1 MLGHVGIHNAGRL
14 PAHNVRWFIDIKASP
29 NGVEKE
35 FRIGEL
41 SGDVVAPSGVTMP
54 RGTRRGMLAPEL
66 NAQSCSPVKVRSE
79 ESPVFLYVWAGS
91 LSRRAGRG
99 TLDTLLPSLQLGHA
113 R

>member
-1 MLGHVGIHNAGRL
+1 MV
-14 PAHNVRWFIDIKASP
+14 IDIKASP

-79 ESPVFLYVWAGS
+79 ESPVFLYVWGLVPYQDGLGAERWTRFCHRYNWVMRGEGTIGNYNIDTKY
-91 LSRRAGRG
+91 GRY
-99 TLDTLLPSLQLGHA
+99 HE
-113 R
+113 